1 MYKIS
6 LRNLWEHKLRT
17 LLLGGAIVVGVAFVV
32 ASFILTDSI
41 AEAFDDVF
49 AEAFADIDIQVAGEI
64 SGGPGGIDIPLIDG
78 DLAVDIEATDGVVS
92 ATPEIQSAVIID
104 APESGGAPPGFGP
117 PSFGVS
123 WSEEGPSPFG
133 LVDGAFP
140 AGPSEVVFD
149 VDSLDRLGY
158 AIGDTA
164 RIAPGAGRYEEFD
177 IVGTISYGES
187 NALFGATFVAFEF
200 ERAIQFF
207 GTEDA
212 VHGYAVVTEPD
223 VDVDEVVDALNGGVL
238 PADARATN
246 ARTQAEEQSADLREG
261 LSFITTFLLVF
272 AGISLLVGGFV
283 VYNAFQVVLAQR
295 TRELGLLRVLGG
307 TRGNILNMVIFEAA
321 LLGLVMSI
329 VGIPVGYLVAWAAR
343 ATLNAIGSS
352 IPATTLIIEPRT
364 IAVALVVG
372 TFVALASALLPA
384 RRANRVSPMAAL
396 RDQPELAESRPWV
409 WILGSVLVAVSLATL
424 LWAAVAARAGDVFA
438 GETDALVPVG
448 FGALGL
454 FLGLVLAARVLARPV
469 IKVLGKPLGSVPGR
483 LAGENAQRSP
493 SRTATTATSLMIGV
507 GLVVMVAILIN
518 SLQDTIDQAIEDSF
532 QGDMIISPAGFGLGG
547 GMSPEVAEAASGV
560 DGVEAVARTNIV
572 LATTEDDV
580 DVFVNGIEPETIDF
594 VFNIES
600 VDGAFAD
607 LGDGKVGIDVA
618 TAQAR
623 ELALG
628 DSVALSVADVPNDYE
643 VVAIA
648 DFGTDLSDGQSYYL
662 DIDTVAELNPGGGD
676 AQVVVVLEDGA
687 DAAAV
692 QDALDAALEDFAGV
706 QVISLADLSAQIE
719 AGLGGVQVLLTVLLL
734 VSVFVA
740 LFGIV
745 LTLYLAVFE
754 RTHEIGLLRA
764 IGMTRDQLGSTI
776 RWEAILIAL
785 FGTVLGLVLGLAAGW
800 SLTAALLG
808 ENVTLAVPWLWIFGS
823 LIGGAIAGF
832 FASLIPASA
841 AARMD
846 VLKAIAYE

>member
-41 AEAFDDVF
+41 GEAFDDVF
-49 AEAFADIDIQVAGEI
+49 AEAFAEIDIQVSGEI

-78 DLAVDIEATDGVVS
+78 GLDAEIEAIDGVTS
-92 ATPEIQSAVIID
+92 ATPEIQSLVIID

-123 WSEEGPSPFG
+123 WSDGGPSPFR
-133 LVDGAFP
+133 LVDGTFP
-140 AGPSEVVFD
+140 VESDQVVFD

-158 AIGDTA
+158 DIGDTA
-164 RIAPGAGRYEEFD
+164 RIAPGAGRYEEFEV
-177 IVGTISYGES
+177 VGTISYGES

-200 ERAIQFF
+200 DRAVQFF
-207 GTEDA
+207 STGDQ
-212 VHGYAVVTEPD
+212 VHGYAVVTDPDAD
-223 VDVDEVVDALNGGVL
+223 VDAIVDTLNETL
-238 PADARATN
+238 PEGATATN
-246 ARTQAEEQSADLREG
+246 AQTQAEEQSADLREG
-261 LSFITTFLLVF
+261 LGFITTFLLVF

-295 TRELGLLRVLGG
+295 TRELGLLRVLGA

-321 LLGLVMSI
+321 LLGFVMSI
-329 VGIPVGYLVAWAAR
+329 AGIPVGYLVAWAAR
-343 ATLNAIGSS
+343 ATLNAVGSA
-352 IPATTLIIEPRT
+352 IPTTTLVIEPRT
-364 IAVALVVG
+364 AGVALVVG
-372 TFVALASALLPA
+372 TVVALGSALIPA

-396 RDQPELAESRPWV
+396 RDQPELAVSRPWV
-409 WILGSVLVAVSLATL
+409 WVLGAVMVTASLITL
-424 LWAAVAARAGDVFA
+424 GWAGFAARSGEVFA
-438 GETDALVPVG
+438 GETEALVPVG
-448 FGALGL
+448 IGALGL
-454 FLGLVLAARVLARPV
+454 FLGLVLAARVLAKPV
-469 IKVLGKPLGSVPGR
+469 IAFLGRPLRSVTGR
-483 LAGENAQRSP
+483 LASENARRSP

-518 SLQDTIDQAIEDSF
+518 SLQDTINEAIEESF
-532 QGDMIISPAGFGLGG
+532 QGDFIISPAGFGFNG
-547 GMSPEVAEAASGV
+547 GMSPEVAEAAAGV
-560 DGVEAVARTNIV
+560 DGVDAVARTAIV
-572 LATTEDDV
+572 FGETEDGV
-580 DVFVNGIEPETIDF
+580 EVFLNGIEPATIGI

-600 VDGAFAD
+600 VDGSFDD
-607 LGDGKVGIDVA
+607 LGPGTVAVDVP
-618 TAQAR
+618 TSEQR
-623 ELALG
+623 GLDLG
-628 DSVALSVADVPNDYE
+628 DSVSLSVDSTPTAYE

-662 DIDTVAELNPGGGD
+662 HIDTVADLDPGSGD

-687 DAAAV
+687 DATAV
-692 QDALDAALEDFAGV
+692 ENDLDAALVDYAGV
-706 QVISLADLSAQIE
+706 QVTSLADLSAQIE
-719 AGLGGVQVLLTVLLL
+719 AGLGGVQILLTVLLL

-808 ENVTLAVPWLWIFGS
+808 EGVTLAVPWLWIFGS